1 MNKVTLQFWEESERG
16 WGVRPCGCSLHLG
29 KSERDN
35 YVKSIYECRDSDFV
49 PNEYDRII
57 GEPIDAFIS
66 DVMFSR
72 VKLKTSIR
80 IYEHELNNLM
90 SMAEIIV
97 RDDK

>member
-16 WGVRPCGCSLHLG
+16 WGVRPCGCSLHLD
-29 KSERDN
+29 KSERDK
-35 YVKSIYECRDSDFV
+35 YVKTIYEGRSSDFV
-49 PNEYDRII
+49 PSEYDRTI
-57 GEPIDAFIS
+57 GEPMDDFIS

-90 SMAEIIV
+90 SMAEIII